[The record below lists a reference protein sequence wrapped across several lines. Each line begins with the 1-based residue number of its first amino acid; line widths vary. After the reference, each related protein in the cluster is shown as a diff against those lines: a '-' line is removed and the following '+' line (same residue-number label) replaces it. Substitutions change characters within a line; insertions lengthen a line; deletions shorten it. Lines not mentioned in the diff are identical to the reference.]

1 LGEFLMGVW
10 SEVKSAKEVLVMG
23 WRRALETPEF
33 VVEER
38 DDTPATTRRFRIWRN
53 RSPFAEVTV
62 RVDFEGDGNRMKED
76 IVIQP
81 LIFRY
86 RRNPA
91 VSAALDPQ
99 ELLRVVLEALP
110 AELRR

>member
-1 LGEFLMGVW
+1 M
-10 SEVKSAKEVLVMG
+10 A

-38 DDTPATTRRFRIWRN
+38 DDSPVTRRFRIWRH

-62 RVDFEGDGNRMKED
+62 RVIEDEGGALEE
-76 IVIQP
+76 IVVQP
-81 LIFRY
+81 LIFRYRY

-110 AELRR
+110 FELRR

>member
-1 LGEFLMGVW
+1 M
-10 SEVKSAKEVLVMG
+10 S
-23 WRRALETPEF
+23 WRRVLESDAF

-38 DDTPATTRRFRIWRN
+38 DDTPATTRRFRIWRH

-62 RVDFEGDGNRMKED
+62 RVDFEGEGNRMTEE
-76 IVIQP
+76 IVVQP
-81 LIFRY
+81 LMFRY

-99 ELLRVVLEALP
+99 ELLRVVWEALP
-110 AELRR
+110 AELRK

>member
-1 LGEFLMGVW
+1 M
-10 SEVKSAKEVLVMG
+10 
-23 WRRALETPEF
+23 LETQEF
-33 VVEER
+33 VVEQQ

-62 RVDFEGDGNRMKED
+62 RVDFPDEAGNSLVEEI
-76 IVIQP
+76 IVQP
-81 LIFRY
+81 LIVRR

-99 ELLRVVLEALP
+99 ELLRVALEALP

>member
-1 LGEFLMGVW
+1 M
-10 SEVKSAKEVLVMG
+10 
-23 WRRALETPEF
+23 WRRVLETQEF
-33 VVEER
+33 VVEEQ
-38 DDTPATTRRFRIWRN
+38 DDTPATVHRFRIWRN

-62 RVDFEGDGNRMKED
+62 RVDFEGEGDRMMEET
-76 IVIQP
+76 VVQP

>member
-1 LGEFLMGVW
+1 
-10 SEVKSAKEVLVMG
+10 
-23 WRRALETPEF
+23 
-33 VVEER
+33 
-38 DDTPATTRRFRIWRN
+38 
-53 RSPFAEVTV
+53 
-62 RVDFEGDGNRMKED
+62 VDFEGDGNRMKED

>member
-1 LGEFLMGVW
+1 M
-10 SEVKSAKEVLVMG
+10 S
-23 WRRALETPEF
+23 WRRVLESDAF

-38 DDTPATTRRFRIWRN
+38 DDTPATVHRFRIWRN

-62 RVDFEGDGNRMKED
+62 RVDFPDEAGNSLVEEI
-76 IVIQP
+76 IVQP
-81 LIFRY
+81 LIVRR

-99 ELLRVVLEALP
+99 ELLRVALEALP
-110 AELRR
+110 SELRR

>member
-1 LGEFLMGVW
+1 M
-10 SEVKSAKEVLVMG
+10 S
-23 WRRALETPEF
+23 WRRVLETQEF
-33 VVEER
+33 VVEQQ
-38 DDTPATTRRFRIWRN
+38 DDTPATTRRFRIWRH

-62 RVDFEGDGNRMKED
+62 RVDFPDEAGNSLMED

>member
-1 LGEFLMGVW
+1 M
-10 SEVKSAKEVLVMG
+10 A

-33 VVEER
+33 LVELQ
-38 DDTPATTRRFRIWRN
+38 DDSPSVSRRFRIWRN

-62 RVDFEGDGNRMKED
+62 RVDFEGEGDRMMEE
-76 IVIQP
+76 IVVQP

>member
-1 LGEFLMGVW
+1 M
-10 SEVKSAKEVLVMG
+10 S
-23 WRRALETPEF
+23 WRRVLESDAF

-38 DDTPATTRRFRIWRN
+38 DDTPATTRRFRIWRH

-62 RVDFEGDGNRMKED
+62 RVDFEGEGNRMTEE
-76 IVIQP
+76 IVVQP

-99 ELLRVVLEALP
+99 ELLRVVWEALP
-110 AELRR
+110 AELRK